1 MLQRLSNGSNGCRTA
16 VRGCSHL
23 TAIGE
28 LQPSLAAGMKMGLHI
43 CILIGLYLQ
52 VLSFL
57 VLARWREWLSLLF
70 EWGSDRVGGTE
81 VGGRLG
87 GGATARGARCT
98 VVVAEVMGLF
108 LTPPPCYP
116 HHRCLF
122 IVTCGWPV
130 LGSGMNP
137 GTKVGDGH
145 SWRTL
150 PRPTCAL
157 RDRL

>member
-1 MLQRLSNGSNGCRTA
+1 MNGWGQRTHREIWARTVKYGHFFAVTLYVELWPEGRLLQRLSNGSNGCRPA

-98 VVVAEVMGLF
+98 VVVAEVMGLI

-116 HHRCLF
+116 HHR
-122 IVTCGWPV
+122 
-130 LGSGMNP
+130 
-137 GTKVGDGH
+137 
-145 SWRTL
+145 
-150 PRPTCAL
+150 
-157 RDRL
+157 